1 MHWLEATGDR
11 IVAFMRDAGQPSFRA
26 KQALDWLH
34 GKRVASFDDMVN
46 IPATLRSA
54 MASAGRLRVLHQLE
68 RRDADDGLTSKW
80 LFRGDGDEDFVE
92 SVLIVEKRR
101 TRRTVCV
108 SCMVGCPLACA
119 FCATGQGGFGRNL
132 GAGEIIEQGYAA
144 DELARAQGDGGLT
157 HVVFMGMGEPLLT
170 LDAVL
175 RAADTFAD
183 PAGLGLSGR
192 HITISTAGVPEGIRR
207 LAESGRTYRLA
218 LSLHA
223 ADQRLREKIMPIA
236 KRHPLP
242 EVITALEQFAETA
255 SRDITFEYCLMKGV
269 NDSLED
275 ARRVA
280 ALTRPFGGRINLIPM
295 NGVTGAA
302 YAPPSPSVIRRFQ
315 EELERSGL
323 SAPVRME
330 KGADIGA
337 ACGQLRAEKRGR

>member
-1 MHWLEATGDR
+1 MHWLEAT
-11 IVAFMRDAGQPSFRA
+11 RDDIAAYMQNAGQPSFRA

-46 IPATLRSA
+46 LPAALREA
-54 MASAGRLRVLHQLE
+54 MASAGRLRALRELE

-80 LFRGDGDEDFVE
+80 LFRGDGDDDLVE
-92 SVLIVEKRR
+92 SVLIIEKRR

-132 GAGEIIEQGYAA
+132 TAGEIIEQAYAA
-144 DELARAQGDGGLT
+144 DALARENGDGGLS

-192 HITISTAGVPEGIRR
+192 HITISTAGIPDGIRR
-207 LAESGRTYRLA
+207 LADSGRTYRLA

-223 ADQRLREKIMPIA
+223 ADQRLRERIMPIA

-242 EVITALEQFAETA
+242 DVVAALERFAETA

-269 NDSLED
+269 NDSLDD

-280 ALTRPFGGRINLIPM
+280 ALTKPFGGRVNLIPM
-295 NGVTGAA
+295 NGVAGAA
-302 YAPPSPSVIRRFQ
+302 FAPPSPAVIRRFQ
-315 EELERSGL
+315 EELERCGV

-337 ACGQLRAEKRGR
+337 ACGQLRAERRER